1 MATSGLDGFVRVS
14 ILGSNAHFLSLHQLW
29 DIRNFKD
36 KAVQQFRTPTPVT
49 SLDLSQRDFLA
60 VGFGPNT
67 WVSVS
72 LALIFSLITSQ
83 SSLLD
88 LPIAV

>member
-1 MATSGLDGFVRVS
+1 MSQLY
-14 ILGSNAHFLSLHQLW
+14 LQLW

-36 KAVQQFRTPTPVT
+36 KAVHQFRTPTPAT

-67 WVSVS
+67 WVCSYEYYS
-72 LALIFSLITSQ
+72 HARLAQ
-83 SSLLD
+83 SLLTRFTNRRSRQQ
-88 LPIAV
+88 PASHT